1 MWETVTRRF
10 VAPGGAIKFRIV
22 AGGLADG
29 EKVYIDDI
37 ELRQVGG
44 DPSGNP
50 QTGDAVPVALLA
62 AACVVSLGAG
72 AFAVRKKRISR

>member
-1 MWETVTRRF
+1 M
-10 VAPGGAIKFRIV
+10 
-22 AGGLADG
+22 
-29 EKVYIDDI
+29 VYIDDI